1 VDPTASIGPRCIVG
15 RGARIGSRTVLHAG
29 AAILDEAR
37 VGADCV
43 LWTGAVVRER
53 CVLGDRVVLQ
63 PNADAPDTI
72 QIFGIFSIAVPN
84 DPNDYRPA
92 ARGYLYFNPGKDA
105 AAARREWSD
114 LKTVA
119 GTGQLVA
126 FGSRYASVPRLRQPD
141 EKPVNPD
148 AYVTNIGLQKVQGR
162 GDYAP
167 IRALLDYR
175 P

>member
-1 VDPTASIGPRCIVG
+1 MK
-15 RGARIGSRTVLHAG
+15 RTVLFICMLTLVAG
-29 AAILDEAR
+29 NLVHTSDR
-37 VGADCV
+37 
-43 LWTGAVVRER
+43 TAVYAKV
-53 CVLGDRVVLQ
+53 DRVVLQ